1 MTENIAGLI
10 LAGGAS
16 RRMGGGDKSLMS
28 LTGKRLIDHAIER
41 LKPQVGKMAIS
52 ANCEPELLADTW
64 LPVLPDAPPAGR
76 GPLAGILAG
85 LEWAAAEGEA
95 SHLVTVAADT
105 PFFPIDLVARLR
117 AAGPEAAIVL
127 ASSDGRQHPVFGL
140 WPVEAKNALG
150 DWLRNDNPLKVATFV
165 ESRKSASC
173 VFDDDGAFFNI
184 NTPQDLAEAEKRLV
198 AQ

>member
-16 RRMGGGDKSLMS
+16 RRMGGGDKSLMP
-28 LTGKRLIDHAIER
+28 LAGKRLIDRAIER

-52 ANCEPELLADTW
+52 ANCDPNLLANTS

-85 LEWAAAEGEA
+85 LEWAAAAGEA
-95 SHLVTVAADT
+95 SHLVTVATDT
-105 PFFPIDLVARLR
+105 PFFPLDLVARLR
-117 AAGPEAAIVL
+117 AAGPKTAIVL
-127 ASSDGRQHPVFGL
+127 ASSGGRPHPVFGL
-140 WPVEAKNALG
+140 WPVEVKNALG

-165 ESRKSASC
+165 DSRQNTTC

-198 AQ
+198 TQ